1 MDPSE
6 AASENDFVIFIAV
19 RGSCGVNVL
28 QARSKRKPF
37 MVQSCVKSFTRQAR
51 TLKRVRGVSPFQTT
65 TTMPPR
71 RQFGAEISG
80 NRRRGPS
87 LTPDQRLQIIAKASA
102 GVSTTELVKEFN
114 RDATTIRRVI
124 RLATTRTTTTEA
136 PRSGRPPI
144 LSRY

>member
-1 MDPSE
+1 
-6 AASENDFVIFIAV
+6 
-19 RGSCGVNVL
+19 
-28 QARSKRKPF
+28 
-37 MVQSCVKSFTRQAR
+37 
-51 TLKRVRGVSPFQTT
+51 
-65 TTMPPR
+65 MPPR

-80 NRRRGPS
+80 NRRRGPN

-144 LSRY
+144 LSRH